1 MRSSSRNDGAA
12 AASAV
17 ASPVTDRARGLVR
30 SIAVLAVVLGVL
42 FHAAL
47 FMGRGLVPADGVLS
61 APPWAGSIQAPPSNP
76 LLADQYRTLVPIRQF
91 FTNEV
96 RRGRFPLWNPH
107 LSAGMPSLAAM
118 NVAVLYPIDLLLTPL
133 GPFHASGIAAFLKL
147 LLAGVFTMLY
157 MRRLGASAP
166 AGLAAALVYSLSG
179 FMIVWLGHPQV
190 NAAVVLPL
198 LLYFVEGLLAEPLRL
213 QPAIGFA
220 GAYAALL
227 LGGHAPTAVHV
238 TFVVSIYFLFRLVE
252 RGRRARLRRTLSGL
266 AGMAAGAVIAAPLL
280 LPYLEY
286 YRLSSSALASAALDR
301 SASHL
306 APATLAHFLLPF
318 LSGAP
323 HLGFEHLAARLG
335 LGEIENFNER
345 TGYVGLFTLFV
356 VFVGILRVR
365 TRPTLFFCA
374 LAAGSLLVV
383 YGVPPF
389 PALLHA
395 LPILSAINHQRLLL
409 MVGWSAAVLAGF
421 GLDAMLRAEPRDRP
435 RWLALSFAAAL
446 AVALAV
452 VWSLI
457 GSGFSRLGGAPRAF
471 LLGQAWIPV
480 TGVVVAFLVTLRR
493 FSPRALAVLAVGWI
507 AVDLLWFAWG
517 FNPAIPADL
526 YYPATNAIRTLQSE
540 ASRFRVLGL
549 ATVLPPNTADV
560 FGLDDARG
568 VDFTTLRRYEELI
581 TGRAGDFYFFQSADR
596 LPASFPLLNVKY
608 TLFPER
614 LPAAPEGF
622 ELFYDSEIAIYRNT
636 RVLDRALIVF
646 DHEVVADPA
655 DMLARVRSGSFDPSR
670 SVLLEEPPAPVPQD
684 SAPAVPGAEA
694 RIVAYEP
701 DRVVVEARLPRPGFL
716 LLLDNHYPGWRAFA
730 DGRERP
736 IQRADYSFRAVALP
750 AGSATVEFLYQPLS
764 FRIGVAVALMMAAF
778 LTLLWVREARRERR
792 SNTRAT

>member
-1 MRSSSRNDGAA
+1 MR
-12 AASAV
+12 
-17 ASPVTDRARGLVR
+17 PVV
-30 SIAVLAVVLGVL
+30 VLAAVLGVL
-42 FHAAL
+42 FHATL
-47 FMGRGLVPADGVLS
+47 FLGRGLVPADGVLS
-61 APPWAGSIQAPPSNP
+61 APPWAGSIQAPPSNH
-76 LLADQYRTLVPIRQF
+76 LLADQYKTLIPIRQF

-107 LSAGMPSLAAM
+107 LAAGIPSLAAM

-133 GPFHASGIAAFLKL
+133 GPFHSSGIAAFLKL

-157 MRRLGASAP
+157 MRRLGASPP

-213 QPAIGFA
+213 RPAIGFA

-238 TFVVSIYFLFRLVE
+238 TLVVAIYLVFRLIE
-252 RGRRARLRRTLSGL
+252 RGRRARLRRTLAWL
-266 AGMAAGAVIAAPLL
+266 AGMAAGAAIAAPSL
-280 LPYLEY
+280 LPYVEY

-323 HLGFEHLAARLG
+323 HLGFEQLAARLG

-356 VFVGILRVR
+356 VIVAILRVR
-365 TRPTLFFCA
+365 TRAARFYGA

-395 LPILSAINHQRLLL
+395 LPITSAMNHQRLLL

-421 GLDAMLRAEPRDRP
+421 GLDVMLRAEPRDRP
-435 RWLALSFAAAL
+435 RWLALSFAVAL

-452 VWSLI
+452 VWSFI

-493 FSPRALAVLAVGWI
+493 FSSRTIAIVAIGWI

-517 FNPAIPADL
+517 FNPAIPAPR
-526 YYPATNAIRTLQSE
+526 YYPATNVIRTLQSE
-540 ASRFRVLGL
+540 PTRFRVLGL
-549 ATVLPPNTADV
+549 STVLPPNTADV

-581 TGRAGDFYFFQSADR
+581 TGRAGDFYFYQSAEE

-608 TLFPER
+608 TLFPQR

-622 ELFYDSEIAIYRNT
+622 ELFYDREIAVYRNT
-636 RVLDRALIVF
+636 RVFERALVVL

-655 DMLARVRSGSFDPSR
+655 AILARVRSGSFDPSR
-670 SVLLEEPPAPVPQD
+670 TVLLEEPPGPVAQG
-684 SAPAVPGAEA
+684 SAPAVPAAGA
-694 RIVAYEP
+694 RIVVYEP

-736 IQRADYSFRAVALP
+736 IQRADYTFRAVALP
-750 AGSATVEFLYQPLS
+750 AGSVTVEFRYQPLS
-764 FRIGVAVALMMAAF
+764 FRIGAVASLLMAAF
-778 LTLLWVREARRERR
+778 LTLLWVREARTGPPSGSGTVVPR
-792 SNTRAT
+792 SAGGTGA